1 MYGFQIGNSP
11 VGCRV
16 GDRQGERVKADLW
29 GAQDSRGVLQTRSQ
43 EKEEEEGRENIP
55 LGLQRRE
62 LYGDGAAPSLRV
74 QATSLRRLG
83 RGQAS
88 AAHHLKGLAR
98 GHTSWWVLSHHP
110 QPPLGNRK
118 HCVRFTDG
126 ETEARKCCVDLT
138 KVLPEYPQNWG
149 SNLAATTLGKQGK

>member
-16 GDRQGERVKADLW
+16 GDRQGERVRADLW
-29 GAQDSRGVLQTRSQ
+29 GARDSRGVLQTRSQ
-43 EKEEEEGRENIP
+43 EKEEEGRENIP
-55 LGLQRRE
+55 LRLQGRE

-88 AAHHLKGLAR
+88 AAHHLKGLAP
-98 GHTSWWVLSHHP
+98 GHTPWWVLSHHP

-118 HCVRFTDG
+118 HRVCFTDG
-126 ETEARKCCVDLT
+126 ETEAR
-138 KVLPEYPQNWG
+138 
-149 SNLAATTLGKQGK
+149 

>member
-1 MYGFQIGNSP
+1 M
-11 VGCRV
+11 GCRV

-55 LGLQRRE
+55 LGLQGRE

-83 RGQAS
+83 
-88 AAHHLKGLAR
+88 
-98 GHTSWWVLSHHP
+98 
-110 QPPLGNRK
+110 
-118 HCVRFTDG
+118 
-126 ETEARKCCVDLT
+126 
-138 KVLPEYPQNWG
+138 
-149 SNLAATTLGKQGK
+149 